1 VDKMLLFAVLMHWLL
16 QQRQTEASFVN
27 LIHASANEDIC
38 RCYSKTIEEIQQQ
51 NVDTWRFYRITVIFE
66 YEDKPSFPP
75 PLIIISHLRSIC
87 LYVYDKTKRSDAS
100 GANSD
105 NGKFVFVF
113 YYVLLNII
121 VKKLNSL
128 KHLVRTTVAE
138 SHN

>member
-1 VDKMLLFAVLMHWLL
+1 MLPFAVLRHSLF
-16 QQRQTEASFVN
+16 QQRQTEASFVY

-66 YEDKPSFPP
+66 YRYKPSFPP
-75 PLIIISHLRSIC
+75 PLIIISHLKRIC
-87 LYVYDKTKRSDAS
+87 LYVYGKTKRSDAS

-113 YYVLLNII
+113 YYVLLNM
-121 VKKLNSL
+121 NFSL
-128 KHLVRTTVAE
+128 YLF
-138 SHN
+138 